1 MVKPEVKPEV
11 QEEAQKVED
20 KVRDEKPKK
29 EEKVKKDKKDKK
41 KKKSKAEKVQ
51 GSTDDNCA
59 QIKVLIDF
67 VAKFLFK
74 IFRTSGPNDVH
85 FIVVIHNADVMFPM
99 SPV

>member
-29 EEKVKKDKKDKK
+29 EENVKKDKKDKK

-51 GSTDDNCA
+51 GSSDDNCVKI
-59 QIKVLIDF
+59 QSSLISSQNF
-67 VAKFLFK
+67 CSKFSEHRAL
-74 IFRTSGPNDVH
+74 
-85 FIVVIHNADVMFPM
+85 MM
-99 SPV
+99 SILLW